1 MTDYQQ
7 RINALIEG
15 PHAALLT
22 GILRGIEKEALRITP
37 DGELSQTPHPHALG
51 STLTHPR
58 ITTDYSEAL
67 LEFITEPLADVK
79 ELLQQLDD
87 VHRFTYAN
95 INDESLWVSSMPCM
109 LGSNDD
115 IPIGRY
121 GSSNIGKMKSVYR
134 LGLGERYGRLMQTIA
149 GIHYNFSLPDEFWT
163 QLHKEEAS
171 SLSLQDFKTERYFD
185 LIRNF
190 RRYFWILIYLFGAA
204 PAICRSFVRDQP
216 HELEPFGEDD
226 HSLHLPHG
234 TSLRMGNLGYQSA
247 AQEEL
252 VVCYNN
258 LDTYIGTLCK
268 AITEEHSDYANI
280 GLKDQN
286 NEYHQLNTS
295 LLQIENEFYSTIR
308 PKRTSKS
315 GETALNALGAR
326 GIEYIEV
333 RCVDLNPY
341 EPLGLN
347 EEQIRFMDSFLMFC
361 LFKESPK
368 TTELE
373 FNNVLEN
380 QKRIVNRG
388 RDPELTLKSG
398 EQEKSM
404 HEWANEILNEM
415 KGTATLLDTAYGID
429 DHSRSLEQQRAK
441 LDKPELT
448 PSAKILAD
456 MKSQDLTFFRMAMNL
471 AEQHKAHFTDEPL
484 AQDKTALFEKLA
496 TESHDNQA
504 MIEAEDDSSFD
515 EFLAAYYQQYRCC
528 SG

>member
-7 RINALIEG
+7 RIKTLTESA
-15 PHAALLT
+15 HAPLLT

-37 DGELSQTPHPHALG
+37 DGELSQTSHPKALG
-51 STLTHPR
+51 ATLTHPR
-58 ITTDYSEAL
+58 ITTDYSESL

-79 ELLQQLDD
+79 TLLQQLDD
-87 VHRFTYAN
+87 VHRYTYAN

-109 LGSNDD
+109 LGSNDT

-149 GIHYNFSLPDEFWT
+149 GIHYNFSLPDEFWAH
-163 QLHKEEAS
+163 LHQEENS
-171 SLSLQDFKTERYFD
+171 TLSLQDFKTERYFD

-190 RRYFWILIYLFGAA
+190 RRYFWILIYMFGAA
-204 PAICRSFVRDQP
+204 PAICRSFVRDQD
-216 HELEPFGEDD
+216 HKLETFGSDD

-258 LDTYIGTLCK
+258 LDTYISTLCK
-268 AITEEHSDYANI
+268 AITEEHPDYAGL
-280 GLKDQN
+280 GLKDEKG
-286 NEYHQLNTS
+286 EYHQLNTS

-308 PKRTSKS
+308 PKRTSHS
-315 GETALNALGAR
+315 GETALNALDSR

-347 EEQIRFMDSFLMFC
+347 EEQIHFMDSFLMFC
-361 LFKESPK
+361 LYKDSPETDK
-368 TTELE
+368 LE
-373 FNNVLEN
+373 FDNVLEN

-388 RDPELTLKSG
+388 RDPELTLKNG
-398 EQEKSM
+398 THEKNM
-404 HEWANEILNEM
+404 REWAHEILDEM
-415 KGTATLLDTAYGID
+415 KETAGLLDKAYGVD
-429 DHSRSLEQQRAK
+429 DHIRSLQQQRAK
-441 LDKPELT
+441 LDNPELT
-448 PSAKILAD
+448 PSAKILTD
-456 MKSQDLTFFRMAMNL
+456 MKSQNLTFFRMAMNL
-471 AEQHKAHFTDEPL
+471 AEQHKTHFTAESLPTE
-484 AQDKTALFEKLA
+484 KTAFFEDLA
-496 TESHDNQA
+496 EQSHAKQA
-504 MIEAEDDSSFD
+504 EIEAEDEPSFD